1 MGVPVNPHPSDEDLE
16 WLYPSCLLYGK
27 ESFRAF
33 RLIAN
38 YRYKWYVAKSN
49 YVAMKIFL
57 TGRKRRTRYLL
68 FTYVGVHFSSKMMD
82 SRDT

>member
-1 MGVPVNPHPSDEDLE
+1 MDVPVNPHPSDEDLE

-27 ESFRAF
+27 ECFSAF
-33 RLIAN
+33 RSIAN
-38 YRYKWYVAKSN
+38 YRYKWYVTKSN

-57 TGRKRRTRYLL
+57 TGRKKRNLL
-68 FTYVGVHFSSKMMD
+68 FAYVGVHFSSKMMH

>member
-1 MGVPVNPHPSDEDLE
+1 MDVPVNPHPSDEDLE

-27 ESFRAF
+27 ECISAF
-33 RLIAN
+33 RSIAN
-38 YRYKWYVAKSN
+38 YRYKWYVTKSN

-57 TGRKRRTRYLL
+57 TGRKKRNLL
-68 FTYVGVHFSSKMMD
+68 FAYVGVHFSSKMMH

>member
-27 ESFRAF
+27 ECFRAF
-33 RLIAN
+33 RSIPN
-38 YRYKWYVAKSN
+38 YRYIWYVAKSN

-57 TGRKRRTRYLL
+57 TGRKK
-68 FTYVGVHFSSKMMD
+68 FQFSNSNFEVMD
-82 SRDT
+82 NVLKFQIREG